1 MAVRPPL
8 QGGTGQGVPGWGVPP
23 AGMRSAPPLG
33 GLATGTVE
41 LRADG
46 TLQAWTIEN
55 GSPAGSAKMSRLDH
69 AVLGVRFPGG
79 FGAGAHHDLPQSRMV
94 RTTPPVVPGVTQADG
109 LAAIGFSGAQPYT
122 RLTPIDPAIPAGLNL
137 QIFGRSRWR
146 LGDMTK
152 SHTPAVG
159 FTLTV
164 ILTRA

>member
-1 MAVRPPL
+1 MAVRPSL

-46 TLQAWTIEN
+46 SLQAWTIEN
-55 GSPAGSAKMSRLDH
+55 ASPAGSAKMSRLED
-69 AVLGVRFPGG
+69 AVIGIRYPGG
-79 FGAGAHHDLPQSRMV
+79 FGTTAQPPRSRMV
-94 RTTPPVVPGVTQADG
+94 RTTPPVVPGMPPADG
-109 LAAIGFSGAQPYT
+109 LAAIGFAGAQPYT
-122 RLTPIDPAIPAGLNL
+122 RLTPLDPDIPAGLNL

-146 LGDMTK
+146 LGDMTT

-164 ILTRA
+164 CLTRA